1 MKRRADRSVAE
12 KLREYQVPPAGG
24 GEIRRT
30 VEAGK
35 RLILSSSFHGVPL
48 VRRVAGQLRYLSP
61 ALWGGELAVLAA
73 CVWLAGRIDGA
84 GEPALLLSAL
94 AFFTAGLGIL
104 GFPELCRSFSCRMW
118 ELEQSCKYDLRQIM
132 ALRLGLLGGLDLVLL
147 AGAAAVAGR
156 RTGLPLWE
164 TALYLLVPFN
174 LTCIASFFALRL
186 ARGKGAAALAVPA
199 GVGTAL
205 ASSAAVSRF
214 ALCAPLLPLWALA
227 LVVTWAVLVER
238 AVDFLHEVEEGGL
251 SPCS

>member
-94 AFFTAGLGIL
+94 AFFTAG
-104 GFPELCRSFSCRMW
+104 
-118 ELEQSCKYDLRQIM
+118 LEQSCKYDLRQIM

-214 ALCAPLLPLWALA
+214 ALCAPLLPLWALS